1 MDKAVN
7 SRFDLNGD
15 GAVDLKDLA
24 YAAKVAGVTV
34 SAVAAMHLV
43 TFSASRSS
51 NAVPQFAPTGVMT
64 FHASG

>member
-24 YAAKVAGVTV
+24 WAAKVAGVTV
-34 SAVAAMHLV
+34 SAAAAAIGVTASTSVAATYGGIKGYCELKG
-43 TFSASRSS
+43 A
-51 NAVPQFAPTGVMT
+51 A
-64 FHASG
+64 